1 MSYACSADTD
11 NPASLTLTQPTL
23 LNQMTNHLLTP
34 GWLYHFIQS
43 TSLRAALSSSASAS
57 NRLSRLFSS
66 SSSRSRLA
74 YETSIPQKIGLPL
87 VKGLFDDPQL
97 PADVLGLDPGF
108 ILLDGPDDLFF
119 CIPTALHIE
128 FSSVQV

>member
-1 MSYACSADTD
+1 MPCATEAGGTSG
-11 NPASLTLTQPTL
+11 SL
-23 LNQMTNHLLTP
+23 H
-34 GWLYHFIQS
+34 
-43 TSLRAALSSSASAS
+43 
-57 NRLSRLFSS
+57 
-66 SSSRSRLA
+66 
-74 YETSIPQKIGLPL
+74 PL

-108 ILLDGPDDLFF
+108 MLLDGPDDLFF